1 MRAQVEA
8 LLREKK
14 LDRTLTSA
22 VSPSLSREERESR
35 LLASGWSAVDQ
46 ALGGGFPRGECSE
59 IVGSPSSGRTA
70 LLGTLMTQATR
81 RGEIVA
87 LVDTLDRFDPRSAV
101 EMTMRPTLTPAGG
114 APLDLSR
121 MLWVRGTALS
131 PQALAAQASAPA
143 GRGRGRERER
153 RGPRRGDAA
162 TASSTGQATE
172 PELLSRVIDR
182 ALKSFGLIA
191 QAGGFGVVALDFADV
206 PMSALRRLPFTTW
219 FRLQRLVEG
228 TQTVG
233 VLLAPEP
240 LGRSARGV
248 TVRLGADG
256 ATRVTWTGESDQSRL
271 LTGFALRPHV
281 ICARRLGDAEPAAAF
296 A

>member
-22 VSPSLSREERESR
+22 MPAPSALSREER
-35 LLASGWSAVDQ
+35 LLATGWSAVDQ
-46 ALGGGFPRGECSE
+46 AVGGGFPRGECSE

-70 LLGTLMTQATR
+70 LLGTLLTQATR

-87 LVDTLDRFDPRSAV
+87 LVDTLDRFDPQSAA
-101 EMTMRPTLTPAGG
+101 ELT
-114 APLDLSR
+114 LDLSR
-121 MLWVRGTALS
+121 LLWVRGTALS
-131 PQALAAQASAPA
+131 PQALSLQATAR
-143 GRGRGRERER
+143 RGRGGGR
-153 RGPRRGDAA
+153 PRRGEE
-162 TASSTGQATE
+162 SSE

-182 ALKSFGLIA
+182 ALKAFGLIA
-191 QAGGFGVVALDFADV
+191 QAGGFGIVALDLADV
-206 PMSALRRLPFTTW
+206 PMPALRRLPFTTW

-228 TQTVG
+228 SQTVG

-248 TVRLGADG
+248 TVRLGADD
-256 ATRVTWTGESDQSRL
+256 ASAVIWTGNSHQSRL
-271 LTGFALRPHV
+271 LTGFALRPQVH
-281 ICARRLGDAEPAAAF
+281 CARRLEDALQNANAAF